1 MQINHAFFCGYE
13 GGMGASFFTPQ
24 SLAAYLAKGDLSAPH
39 DSIIPILEPYEP
51 YIRNRP
57 SRVFSLAGSFEESSP
72 LQRFA
77 DSPLMNTTQHYYNH
91 GYARGKWGFPAHSL
105 QSFYRDEG
113 VRNMQ
118 QFVHGLNEHD
128 VFFSRVDFSV
138 WKDQSLHVN
147 PNTGLFTI
155 MSPARGL
162 FPNDRIGPGFF
173 DGLRGTWKEIP
184 KQKDLANFTKVHG

>member
-13 GGMGASFFTPQ
+13 GGMGGSFFTPEKLNRYISQ
-24 SLAAYLAKGDLSAPH
+24 GDLSAPH

-57 SRVFSLAGSFEESSP
+57 PRVFSLTGSFAESSP
-72 LQRFA
+72 LQRFG
-77 DSPLMNTTQHYYNH
+77 DSPLMNNTQHYYNH

-105 QSFYRDEG
+105 QGFYRDEG
-113 VRNMQ
+113 VRSMQ
-118 QFVHGLNEHD
+118 QFVHGLNEND
-128 VFFSRVDFSV
+128 VFFSRVDFTC

-147 PNTGLFTI
+147 PQTGLFTI
-155 MSPARGL
+155 MSAARGL

-173 DGLRGTWKEIP
+173 DGLRGTFKEI
-184 KQKDLANFTKVHG
+184 KRQDHSRFTFVHG